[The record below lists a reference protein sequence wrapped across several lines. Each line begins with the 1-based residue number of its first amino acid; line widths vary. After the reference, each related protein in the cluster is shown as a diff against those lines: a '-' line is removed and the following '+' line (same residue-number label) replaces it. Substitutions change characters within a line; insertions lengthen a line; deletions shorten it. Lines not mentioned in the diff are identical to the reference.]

1 MNESKPF
8 FYDCDLVPLQ
18 EVLSKWGEADYRGKQ
33 LWQGM
38 YRELKV
44 NAAEISNLPEALRQ
58 KITDNFEFSHLTPT
72 SNQFSKDGSTRKV
85 LFSLP
90 DGHAVETVLMR
101 YEKRETLCISTQ
113 SGCAL
118 GCVFCATGQMGFRR
132 NLSSGEIIE
141 QVVFF
146 ARELKDSDRKITN
159 VVFMGMGEPFHNYEG
174 TLASMDR
181 LNHKVGMNLGARRF
195 TISTVGLVPE
205 ILRFADER
213 RQTNLAVSLHAA
225 DDDLR
230 SYLLPINRKY
240 PLNELINACR
250 AYISKTNRRITF
262 EWALIQ
268 EVNDSIEQAHKLSS
282 LIRGLLSHVNVIPLN
297 PTRGYSGLATTMERA
312 REFQVILERNG
323 IPCTIR
329 ARRGIDIHAGCG
341 QLAAGQMN

>member
-1 MNESKPF
+1 
-8 FYDCDLVPLQ
+8 
-18 EVLSKWGEADYRGKQ
+18 
-33 LWQGM
+33 
-38 YRELKV
+38 
-44 NAAEISNLPEALRQ
+44 
-58 KITDNFEFSHLTPT
+58 
-72 SNQFSKDGSTRKV
+72 
-85 LFSLP
+85 
-90 DGHAVETVLMR
+90 
-101 YEKRETLCISTQ
+101 
-113 SGCAL
+113 
-118 GCVFCATGQMGFRR
+118 MGFRR

-174 TLASMDR
+174 TLAAIDR
-181 LNHKVGMNLGARRF
+181 LNHKAGMNLGARRF

-213 RQTNLAVSLHAA
+213 RQTNL
-225 DDDLR
+225 
-230 SYLLPINRKY
+230 LPINKKY

-268 EVNDSIEQAHKLSS
+268 DVNDSIEQAHKLSN

-297 PTRGYSGLATTMERA
+297 PTRDYSGLATTMERA

>member
-1 MNESKPF
+1 MIESKPF

-44 NAAEISNLPEALRQ
+44 NAAEISNLPETLRQ

-72 SNQFSKDGSTRKV
+72 SNQMSKDGNTRKV

-146 ARELKDSDRKITN
+146 ARELKDSDREITN

-174 TLASMDR
+174 TLAAIDR

-225 DDDLR
+225 DDELR
-230 SYLLPINRKY
+230 NYLLPINKKY

-268 EVNDSIEQAHKLSS
+268 DVNDSIEQAHKLSN

>member
-1 MNESKPF
+1 MIESKPF

-44 NAAEISNLPEALRQ
+44 NAAEISNLPETLRQ

-72 SNQFSKDGSTRKV
+72 SNQMSKDGNTRKV

-146 ARELKDSDRKITN
+146 ARELKDSDREITN

-174 TLASMDR
+174 TLAAIDR

-225 DDDLR
+225 DDELR
-230 SYLLPINRKY
+230 SYLLPINKKY

-268 EVNDSIEQAHKLSS
+268 DVNDSIEQAHKLSN